1 VNGGRLPTTL
11 DYVSSYLKMM
21 RAETKKRTMFT
32 RAGRTVVRSPGE
44 RIIFSPTGEKIRVT
58 EIPGPEYSGGNQVEH
73 GDHLHAHVRP
83 LVVTAGLGGMNAAV
97 QEAVQERQARQRGR
111 LRSYFYG
118 GSQARHN
125 QPGTATGSR
134 E

>member
-11 DYVSSYLKMM
+11 DYVQAYLKMM

-83 LVVTAGLGGMNAAV
+83 LVTTSRLESHGERTQATIR
-97 QEAVQERQARQRGR
+97 EAQARQRGR
-111 LRSYFYG
+111 IRSYFYRG
-118 GSQARHN
+118 GEHRHN
-125 QPGTATGSR
+125 RGTAAPGG
-134 E
+134 